1 MPLFKYCGASG
12 LLVLKNREIKVTPPN
27 EFNDPFEFS
36 PVVRTADPKGHAE
49 RQVQNVIDDPR
60 FFNDHRVD
68 FAQISTF
75 AEFQSFVGQN
85 RAKFT
90 RILEDST
97 STLDAGLDVLNTL
110 SQQFGVICLT
120 GDPLQPL
127 MWAHYADSHKGM
139 VIEFDANVS
148 LFNYP
153 AFLQVDYC
161 ADRVVYDASGG
172 TSRDVVEQFAR
183 RKSPHWSYEQESRL
197 ILDLAQ
203 TRKVAGTPPMYLLR
217 FDPRLLKSVTL
228 GLRSSSALRAEVE
241 MLTSAP
247 PLQHL
252 EVFQI
257 VADPN
262 EFKLDR
268 KKIK

>member
-12 LLVLKNREIKVTPPN
+12 SLVLKNLEMKVTPPN

-36 PVVRTADPKGHAE
+36 PVVRTKDPKGHAE
-49 RQVQNVIDDPR
+49 REVQKVIDDPR
-60 FFNDHRVD
+60 FYNAHRAD
-68 FAQISTF
+68 FAHLSTF
-75 AEFQSFVGQN
+75 AEFQTYVDRN
-85 RAKFT
+85 RAKFAQF
-90 RILEDST
+90 LENST
-97 STLDAGLDVLNTL
+97 STLDAGFDVLNIL
-110 SQQFGVICLT
+110 SQQFGVVCLS
-120 GDPLQPL
+120 GDSLQPL

-139 VIEFDANVS
+139 VIEFDANDP
-148 LFNYP
+148 LFRYP
-153 AFLQVDYC
+153 AFLQVDYS

-197 ILDLAQ
+197 ILELAQ
-203 TRKVAGTPPMYLLR
+203 TRKVAGTLPMYLLR
-217 FDPRLLKSVTL
+217 FEPGLLKSVTL